1 MDVDRK
7 LSIIIPVYN
16 TKPYLETC
24 LQSVIGQTYRN
35 LEILIIDDGS
45 TDGSDMVCKAFA
57 EKDQRILYIRQENKG
72 LIGARRTG
80 VEHASGKF
88 LMFVDSDDWIDEGMA
103 AFLAEQIQDADL
115 VSTGVHYE
123 TKPDIVTEYLDQY
136 DEGEYH
142 GADKAFLLKTML
154 YDKESDV
161 LQRLTP
167 WIWNKLYRTEMAG
180 QVYRKIDTDNAF
192 AEDGVF
198 LYHYLILSGA
208 VQISHKCFYHY
219 RYRTG
224 SMFHGGNPNMLSDIN
239 KAYLALQPDFARHP
253 FHEDLLSQ
261 LQCWVT
267 VTAVMAVNGGMGFS
281 PQCQIPEFI
290 LDTDGLKGKKIVLY
304 GAGKAGK
311 DYFRQLTKMGYEV
324 VLWVD
329 GNNQQTEGIH
339 SPTEISKTKYDLILV
354 AVSRQEYADSMIRV
368 LLDMGIDQKQIVWKK
383 PVRTF

>member
-1 MDVDRK
+1 MK

-16 TKPYLETC
+16 TKPYLDAC

-45 TDGSDMVCKAFA
+45 TDGSDMVCKAFV

-80 VEHASGKF
+80 VEHASGET

-115 VSTGVHYE
+115 VTTGVYYE
-123 TKPDIVTEYLDQY
+123 TKPNIVTEYLDQY
-136 DEGEYH
+136 EDGTYR
-142 GADKAFLLKTML
+142 GVDKAFLLKTML
-154 YDKESDV
+154 YDQESDT

-167 WIWNKLYRTEMAG
+167 WIWNKLYRTKIAR
-180 QVYRKIDTDNAF
+180 QVYQSIDTDNAF

-198 LYHYLILSGA
+198 LYNYLILSGA
-208 VQISHKCFYHY
+208 VKISHKCFYHY
-219 RYRTG
+219 RYRTD

-239 KAYLALQPDFARHP
+239 KAYLGLQSNFARHP
-253 FHEDLLSQ
+253 FHEELLTQ

-267 VTAVMAVNGGMGFS
+267 VTAVMAVNGGMGFT

-329 GNNQQTEGIH
+329 RNYRNEEHVKNPQEILSTE
-339 SPTEISKTKYDLILV
+339 YDVILI
-354 AVSRQEYADSMIRV
+354 AVSRPEYVKDIRQS
-368 LLDMGIDQKQIVWKK
+368 LQRLGIAEEKLMWKQ
-383 PVRTF
+383 PVRMI